1 MRDAHEGADSS
12 VAGLGTGES
21 CSKSG
26 RDKVPR
32 EHVQGRDW
40 LSLLEGELVEGWSHG
55 GGDLRPGFEG

>member
-21 CSKSG
+21 CSKVG
-26 RDKVPR
+26 RDKVPG

-40 LSLLEGELVEGWSHG
+40 LSLLEGRAG
-55 GGDLRPGFEG
+55 